1 MLRVGLTGGLASG
14 KSTVSSLFARHGVH
28 VLNADQIGR
37 ELMQP
42 GQPVYDAILSHFH
55 GYPDAPQL
63 TLANGQLDRSA
74 LARYVLSTGKLDE
87 LSRIVHP
94 PVVAEQE
101 RRIQLI
107 SLTDPDAIVMV
118 ESALIFEADRAK
130 TAPGFSHRFD
140 KLILVTA
147 PQDVRLARY
156 TARGGTTLSAGEVAA
171 LEEDGRKRIAMQM
184 TDQEKAPLCDFV
196 IENSGSLEKLEA
208 EVEIILKELQRE
220 NVQRRNEEATPAT
233 RRARHDGNAG
243 SESK

>member
-14 KSTVSSLFARHGVH
+14 KSTVASLFARRGVH
-28 VLNADQIGR
+28 IVNADQIGR

-63 TLANGQLDRSA
+63 TLADGQLDRSA

-87 LSRIVHP
+87 LSRIIHP

-107 SLTDPDAIVMV
+107 FSSDPDAIVMV

-156 TARGGTTLSAGEVAA
+156 TARGGKVLSAEELAA
-171 LEEDGRKRIAMQM
+171 LQEDGRKRIAMQM

-196 IENSGSLEKLEA
+196 IENSGSIEHLESK
-208 EVEIILKELQRE
+208 VEMILKQLHQE
-220 NVQRRNEEATPAT
+220 NVRRKIEGATPAT
-233 RRARHDGNAG
+233 R
-243 SESK
+243 

>member
-14 KSTVSSLFARHGVH
+14 KSTVGSLFARRGVH

-42 GQPVYDAILSHFH
+42 GQPVYDAVLAHFRS
-55 GYPDAPQL
+55 YPDTPRL
-63 TLANGQLDRSA
+63 TLADGQLDRSA

-101 RRIQLI
+101 RRMQFIFAA
-107 SLTDPDAIVMV
+107 DPDAIVMV
-118 ESALIFEADRAK
+118 ESALIFEADRGK
-130 TAPGFSHRFD
+130 TAPGLSHRFD

-147 PQDVRLARY
+147 PEELRLARY
-156 TARGGTTLSAGEVAA
+156 ATRGSKVLSPEELAA
-171 LEEDGRKRIAMQM
+171 LQEDGRKRMAKQM

-196 IENSGSLEKLEA
+196 IENSGSLEHLEA
-208 EVEIILKELQRE
+208 EVEIILKQLQQQ
-220 NVQRRNEEATPAT
+220 NVRQRNEGATPAT
-233 RRARHDGNAG
+233 R
-243 SESK
+243 

>member
-1 MLRVGLTGGLASG
+1 
-14 KSTVSSLFARHGVH
+14 
-28 VLNADQIGR
+28 
-37 ELMQP
+37 
-42 GQPVYDAILSHFH
+42 
-55 GYPDAPQL
+55 L

-107 SLTDPDAIVMV
+107 FLTDPDAIVMV

-147 PQDVRLARY
+147 PEDVRLARY
-156 TARGGTTLSAGEVAA
+156 LVRGGKALAPEESAA
-171 LEEDGRKRIAMQM
+171 LDEDGRKRIAMQM

-196 IENSGSLEKLEA
+196 IENSGSLGNLET
-208 EVEIILKELQRE
+208 EVELILKELQRE
-220 NVQRRNEEATPAT
+220 NVRRRNEGATPAT
-233 RRARHDGNAG
+233 R
-243 SESK
+243 

>member
-14 KSTVSSLFARHGVH
+14 KSTVASLFARRGVH
-28 VLNADQIGR
+28 IVNADQIGR

-42 GQPVYDAILSHFH
+42 GQAVYDAILAHFH
-55 GYPDAPQL
+55 GYPDTPTL
-63 TLANGQLDRSA
+63 TLADGQLDRSA

-101 RRIQLI
+101 RRMQLI
-107 SLTDPDAIVMV
+107 SAADPDAIVMV

-156 TARGGTTLSAGEVAA
+156 TTRGGQVLSAEELAA
-171 LEEDGRKRIAMQM
+171 LQEDGRKRIAMQM
-184 TDQEKAPLCDFV
+184 TDREKAPLCDFV
-196 IENSGSLEKLEA
+196 IENSGSLEHLES
-208 EVEIILKELQRE
+208 EVEMILQQLHQE
-220 NVQRRNEEATPAT
+220 NARRKIEGATPAT
-233 RRARHDGNAG
+233 R
-243 SESK
+243 

>member
-14 KSTVSSLFARHGVH
+14 KSTVASLFARRGVQL
-28 VLNADQIGR
+28 LNADQIGR

-55 GYPDAPQL
+55 EYPDAPKL
-63 TLANGQLDRSA
+63 TLADGQLDRSA

-87 LSRIVHP
+87 LSRIIHP

-101 RRIQLI
+101 RRIRLI
-107 SLTDPDAIVMV
+107 FSEDPDAIVMV

-130 TAPGFSHRFD
+130 TVPGFSHRFD

-147 PQDVRLARY
+147 PENVRLDRY
-156 TARGGTTLSAGEVAA
+156 VTRGGAIHSAEETAA
-171 LEEDGRKRIAMQM
+171 LREDGKKRIAMQM

-196 IENSGSLEKLEA
+196 IENSGSLEALDSQVQQIFA
-208 EVEIILKELQRE
+208 ELQ
-220 NVQRRNEEATPAT
+220 QCAS
-233 RRARHDGNAG
+233 AG
-243 SESK
+243 G

>member
-14 KSTVSSLFARHGVH
+14 KSTVASLFARRGVH
-28 VLNADQIGR
+28 IVNADQIGR

-42 GQPVYDAILSHFH
+42 GQPVYDAILAHFH
-55 GYPDAPQL
+55 GYPDAPTL
-63 TLANGQLDRSA
+63 TLADGRLDRSA

-101 RRIQLI
+101 RRIHRI
-107 SLTDPDAIVMV
+107 FAGDPDAIVMV

-130 TAPGFSHRFD
+130 TAPGFSRRFD

-147 PQDVRLARY
+147 SQDVRLARY
-156 TARGGTTLSAGEVAA
+156 TTRGGKVLSAEELAA
-171 LEEDGRKRIAMQM
+171 LQEDGRKRIAMQM

-196 IENSGSLEKLEA
+196 IENSGSIEQLES
-208 EVEIILKELQRE
+208 EVEMILKQLHQE
-220 NVQRRNEEATPAT
+220 NVRRKIEGATPAT
-233 RRARHDGNAG
+233 R
-243 SESK
+243 

>member
-14 KSTVSSLFARHGVH
+14 KSTVASLFARRGVH
-28 VLNADQIGR
+28 ILNADQIGR

-42 GQPVYDAILSHFH
+42 GQPVYDAILAHFR
-55 GYPDAPQL
+55 GYSDAPPL
-63 TLANGQLDRSA
+63 TLADGQLDRSA

-101 RRIQLI
+101 RRTQLI
-107 SLTDPDAIVMV
+107 FAADQDAIVMV

-147 PQDVRLARY
+147 PEDLRLDRY
-156 TARGGTTLSAGEVAA
+156 KTRGGKVLSAEELAA
-171 LEEDGRKRIAMQM
+171 LEEDGRKRIAKQM
-184 TDQEKAPLCDFV
+184 TDQEKVPLCDFV
-196 IENSGSLEKLEA
+196 IENSGSLEHLET
-208 EVEIILKELQRE
+208 EVETILKQLQQE
-220 NVQRRNEEATPAT
+220 NVRHRNEGATPTT
-233 RRARHDGNAG
+233 R
-243 SESK
+243 

>member
-14 KSTVSSLFARHGVH
+14 KSTVANLFARRGVH
-28 VLNADQIGR
+28 LLNADQIGR
-37 ELMQP
+37 EFMQP
-42 GQPVYDAILSHFH
+42 GQPVYDAILAHFH
-55 GYPDAPQL
+55 GYPDAPPL
-63 TLANGQLDRSA
+63 TFADGQLDRSA

-101 RRIQLI
+101 RRTRLI
-107 SLTDPDAIVMV
+107 FSKDPNAIVMV

-147 PQDVRLARY
+147 PEDVRLTRY
-156 TARGGTTLSAGEVAA
+156 ITRGGKALGAEEKAA
-171 LEEDGRKRIAMQM
+171 LEADGRKRIALQM

-196 IENSGSLEKLEA
+196 IENSGSLAQLESQ
-208 EVEIILKELQRE
+208 VELILKQLQRE
-220 NVQRRNEEATPAT
+220 NVQPRIEGATPAT
-233 RRARHDGNAG
+233 R
-243 SESK
+243 